1 MAKAGFGAAAEAVEE
16 AQKQGPQEYEKLK
29 VEKDT
34 PAKRIRF
41 VLHDG
46 DNSVITFTEHWTEF
60 NNGWKRNFACPNEE
74 IGDDKCLICRSKR
87 GTDYV
92 DDQRKP
98 AHMINVLDRE
108 DGKLKVWKFS
118 PMVMAR
124 LLEHIKTNGT
134 IGDRDYSVQFISNED
149 KNIKSKFVYIIEP
162 VGEATELT
170 TNDKTLVE
178 GRYKLE
184 TLIPTYNEE
193 SISQVM
199 AKKPGEGNNSNGKKA
214 APSNVAEDFMKALK
228 GASSANPTT
237 SPSVADLLNSVST
250 KTETVVTTAEAT
262 KTEEPAVTSEKTSD
276 FWKMLEDIK

>member
-1 MAKAGFGAAAEAVEE
+1 MAKAGFVAAAEAVEE

-29 VEKDT
+29 VEKDA

-41 VLHDG
+41 VLQDG

-60 NNGWKRNFACPNEE
+60 NNSWKRNFACPNEE

-124 LLEHIKTNGT
+124 LLEHIKANRT

-149 KNIKSKFVYIIEP
+149 KNIKAKFVYIIEP
-162 VGEATELT
+162 VGEAAELT
-170 TNDKTLVE
+170 ANDKKLIE

-199 AKKPGEGNNSNGKKA
+199 AKKPGEGSNGTGKKA
-214 APSNVAEDFMKALK
+214 TSSNVAEDFMKALK
-228 GASSANPTT
+228 SASSANPTT
-237 SPSVADLLNSVST
+237 SPSVADLLNSVSS
-250 KTETVVTTAEAT
+250 KTETVATTETT
-262 KTEEPAVTSEKTSD
+262 KSEEPAATSEKTSD